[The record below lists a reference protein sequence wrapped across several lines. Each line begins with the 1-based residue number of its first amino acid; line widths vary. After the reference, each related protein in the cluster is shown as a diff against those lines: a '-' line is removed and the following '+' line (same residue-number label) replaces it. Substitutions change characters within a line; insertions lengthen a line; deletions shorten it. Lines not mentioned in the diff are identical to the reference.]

1 MDFGVTGATAGT
13 AGLAAAVTGLAERPS
28 TTGAGLCWL
37 AHPAA
42 IAAAAASPPQ

>member
-1 MDFGVTGATAGT
+1 MDLGVAGATAGLT
-13 AGLAAAVTGLAERPS
+13 AAVTGLAERPS